1 MVGNCA
7 APVRPSSVSLSAFL
21 LRQGVHDCLAQS
33 QQFGIADVERLFVR
47 CHVKFSFR
55 KLSAFQRRSIRSRK
69 ATGIALKMNSSC
81 MHEILDAF
89 CAGATAIAS

>member
-33 QQFGIADVERLFVR
+33 QQFGIADVERLFVGR
-47 CHVKFSFR
+47 HVKFSFR
-55 KLSAFQRRSIRSRK
+55 KLSAFQRRSTQSRK
-69 ATGIALKMNSSC
+69 VSVTALKMNSSC
-81 MHEILDAF
+81 MY
-89 CAGATAIAS
+89 

>member
-7 APVRPSSVSLSAFL
+7 APVRPSSVSLSAFF